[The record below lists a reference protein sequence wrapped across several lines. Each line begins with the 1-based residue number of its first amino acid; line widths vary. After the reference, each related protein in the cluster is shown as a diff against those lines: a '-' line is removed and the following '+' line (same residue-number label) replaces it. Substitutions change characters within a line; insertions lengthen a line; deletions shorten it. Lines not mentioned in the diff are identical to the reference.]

1 MGTDLIKRKIT
12 TCDGHLVSFHIVH
25 CKVVLLSIRTFIGLY
40 EEGGCLPMREFTHR
54 ECNCVVS
61 AQTVLA
67 HQLNSVT
74 GPRAHTILAWL
85 TSFLPH
91 TI

>member
-1 MGTDLIKRKIT
+1 MGTDLIKCKIT

-54 ECNCVVS
+54 ECNR
-61 AQTVLA
+61 VLC
-67 HQLNSVT
+67 L
-74 GPRAHTILAWL
+74 PRECWHTNLIQSLDQGH
-85 TSFLPH
+85 TPFLPH
-91 TI
+91 TIQVLQIL